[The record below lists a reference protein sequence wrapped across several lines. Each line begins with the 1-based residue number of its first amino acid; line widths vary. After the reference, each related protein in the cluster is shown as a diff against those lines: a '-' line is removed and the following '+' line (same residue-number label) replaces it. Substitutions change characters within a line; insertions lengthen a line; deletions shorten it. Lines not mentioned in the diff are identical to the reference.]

1 MKYNLI
7 LIFILS
13 VGVLILYGILGGMN
27 IKEGLVSMENNQQNT
42 SNVNTSS
49 SSTGTSSQNNSTSFD
64 NYNHYKGA
72 SMPTIF
78 YSPDGGKLIIKNNE
92 NESPSIYVVNS
103 SGKSIQYTTDD
114 QTNQTS
120 DITKMTFY
128 GDDGGVATIVQLSS
142 GENTVVI
149 KATDGSKLVYSEKYN
164 VALSSDSNTQLDE
177 SNHNN
182 TLTSYYGSTGNAIP
196 ATQPLN
202 TTPNVNNYSSNT
214 QSNGSSYNYSNSL
227 PAGITKNMITSGQ
240 EDLYILKSQVVPPV
254 CPACNPVVIY
264 KDTKC
269 QPCPSCER
277 CPEPSFDCRKVPN
290 YNATNN
296 QYLPV
301 PVLNDFSGFGM

>member
-13 VGVLILYGILGGMN
+13 VGVLILYGILGGIN
-27 IKEGLVSMENNQQNT
+27 IKEGLAQMKNTQQNK
-42 SNVNTSS
+42 SNVNTT
-49 SSTGTSSQNNSTSFD
+49 SSTDTSSSQNNSTSFD

-92 NESPSIYVVNS
+92 NESPTIYVVNN
-103 SGKSIQYTTDD
+103 SGKSIQYTTKD
-114 QTNQTS
+114 QSTQTG
-120 DITKMTFY
+120 DITKLTFY
-128 GDDGGVATIVQLSS
+128 GDDGGVATIVQSS
-142 GENTVVI
+142 TGEKTVVI
-149 KATDGSKLVYSEKYN
+149 KASDGSKIVYSEKYN
-164 VALSSDSNTQLDE
+164 VALSSDSNTQMDE
-177 SNHNN
+177 SNHDN
-182 TLTSYYGSTGNAIP
+182 TLTSYNENIP
-196 ATQPLN
+196 AKQPLS
-202 TTPNVNNYSSNT
+202 NVNNYSSNT
-214 QSNGSSYNYSNSL
+214 QQNGSSYDYSNSL
-227 PAGITKNMITSGQ
+227 PAGISKNMIVSGQ

-254 CPACNPVVIY
+254 CPACNPAVIY